1 MLKNIQPII
10 NEVKKLSAGNQY
22 YLRCFIIVLVVINIS
37 GAMGYTQDVSPVN
50 DTQDVSVVN
59 DEPETIRRD
68 RYQDHSPQKATLLSA
83 TLPGMGQIYN
93 GRAWKVPIIYAGFGT
108 IAYFVRFNNTN
119 YQEFRQAYMA
129 RVDGN
134 PNTVPDEKFELY
146 RTDNLK
152 SGMNYYRR
160 NLEITFIAAA
170 ALYVLNI
177 LDATVDAHLL
187 DFDVGEDLTL
197 KLRPSLN
204 PAIQGNI
211 ALQNPTAGFT
221 LTLRF

>member
-1 MLKNIQPII
+1 MLKIIQFANRKGIKAS
-10 NEVKKLSAGNQY
+10 VGNPY
-22 YLRCFIIVLVVINIS
+22 YLRFLILAMVGVIIQGHS
-37 GAMGYTQDVSPVN
+37 GYTQDVSPLSDLQV
-50 DTQDVSVVN
+50 VSVDN
-59 DEPETIRRD
+59 DEPVKVRRD
-68 RYQDHSPQKATLLSA
+68 RFQDHSPQKATLLSA

-93 GRAWKVPIIYAGFGT
+93 GKAWKVPIIYAGFGT
-108 IAYFVRFNNTN
+108 IAYAVMFNNTN

-146 RTDNLK
+146 RTDNIR
-152 SGMNYYRR
+152 SGMNFYRR
-160 NLEITFIAAA
+160 NLEISFIAAA

-187 DFDVGEDLTL
+187 DFDVGEDLAL
-197 KLRPSLN
+197 KFRPTITPPVQGNMTFRN
-204 PAIQGNI
+204 PA
-211 ALQNPTAGFT
+211 AGFT